1 MLKIINGNDFD
12 LNLIEVKDVIDINLL
27 QKFQD
32 NFAESMNISSVTVDI
47 NGEPVTKPSSYTDF
61 CMKFTQ
67 STKVGSDRCAECHR
81 KGGNEAARTGRPCV
95 YTCHAGLIDFAAP
108 ILIEDKQIG
117 TILGGQILTSTPDEP
132 KYRETAKQIGVNEE
146 KYVQAVNKINITSEK
161 NIKSAAEV
169 LYIIANALSKMG
181 YEELKIKGM
190 SQVLSDNFNQISA
203 TMEELSASSVNV
215 TSNQHTL
222 SEEIVNVKNISVEIN
237 TILESI
243 KSIADQTKMLGLN
256 AAIEAARAGEVGKG
270 FGVVAKEIRSLS
282 QNSKETALKISKL
295 TDKIQKSMDK
305 TIETANDTLETTE
318 QQSAAIEEVTA
329 NLQQV
334 GEFAD
339 TLNKLANSNK

>member
-1 MLKIINGNDFD
+1 M
-12 LNLIEVKDVIDINLL
+12 
-27 QKFQD
+27 
-32 NFAESMNISSVTVDI
+32 
-47 NGEPVTKPSSYTDF
+47 
-61 CMKFTQ
+61 
-67 STKVGSDRCAECHR
+67 
-81 KGGNEAARTGRPCV
+81 
-95 YTCHAGLIDFAAP
+95 
-108 ILIEDKQIG
+108 
-117 TILGGQILTSTPDEP
+117 
-132 KYRETAKQIGVNEE
+132 
-146 KYVQAVNKINITSEK
+146 
-161 NIKSAAEV
+161 
-169 LYIIANALSKMG
+169 
-181 YEELKIKGM
+181 
-190 SQVLSDNFNQISA
+190 
-203 TMEELSASSVNV
+203 
-215 TSNQHTL
+215 
-222 SEEIVNVKNISVEIN
+222 EIN